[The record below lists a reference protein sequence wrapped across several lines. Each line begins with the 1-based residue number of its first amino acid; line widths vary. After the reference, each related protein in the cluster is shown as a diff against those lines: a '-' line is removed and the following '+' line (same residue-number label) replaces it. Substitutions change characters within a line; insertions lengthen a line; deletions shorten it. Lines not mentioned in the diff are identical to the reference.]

1 MEKNKV
7 GVIALSLPRER
18 TDLAEK
24 FHTDAVVS
32 LNNNG
37 FEVCTHKNLVFET
50 DKCIKIASEMRAKGV
65 SSILLLLGTW
75 VNTPV
80 VIDTIREVKIPFG
93 IWAEDNPGSFSLT
106 AGGIVHGSLDEL
118 GMSHRFF
125 YGSPDSPD
133 LMKDISTYIKATSCI
148 AQLDGQKLCVVGGR
162 VPGMYTTM
170 ADIIQVKKIFGV
182 EIVHVDS
189 LRIYLEAKKASP
201 EKIEK
206 LKKTIL
212 SQFGKVDLDEQVI
225 DRSLRL
231 YFALKKVLSEEGYKI
246 AAVKCMDEMINNYA
260 SFCLA
265 NSLLN
270 DEGFTISCE
279 GDIYG
284 ALTMKI
290 LKEASGSM
298 TLFGDVNH
306 IDQRK
311 KTLRIVNCGSMPSLM
326 AESRK
331 DVDLVNQYEYLSKA
345 GGATT
350 VFAIK
355 DSPVTGARLFR
366 ISGKYGMVAFEGAT
380 FKQPKEKFK
389 EAREYWPHA
398 FVRLECSTAAL
409 IQNLRSNHMHLT
421 FGRCLNVIEEFCRLK
436 DVDLLM
442 SRK

>member
-24 FHTDAVVS
+24 FLTDAVAS

-37 FEVCTHKNLVFET
+37 FEVCTYENLIFET
-50 DKCIKIASEMRAKGV
+50 DKCIKVASEMKAKGV

-75 VNTPV
+75 INTPV
-80 VIDTIREVKIPFG
+80 VVDTIREVKIPFG

-125 YGSPDSPD
+125 YGSPDSSD
-133 LMKDISTYIKATSCI
+133 LMKEISTYIKATSCVT
-148 AQLDGQKLCVVGGR
+148 QLDGEKLCVVGGR

-189 LRIYLEAKKASP
+189 LRIYLEAKKASS

-212 SQFGKVDLDEQVI
+212 SQFGKVDLHEQVI

-290 LKEASGSM
+290 LKEASGNM

-306 IDQRK
+306 IDQQK

-366 ISGKYGMVAFEGAT
+366 ISGKYGMVVFEGAT
-380 FKQPKEKFK
+380 FKQPKKKFE

-442 SRK
+442 PRK

>member
-24 FHTDAVVS
+24 FYADASAS
-32 LNNNG
+32 LKADG
-37 FEVCTHKNLVFET
+37 FEVYTHKNLIFET
-50 DKCIKIASEMRAKGV
+50 DKCIEVASEMKAKGV

-133 LMKDISTYIKATSCI
+133 LMKDISTFIKAASCI
-148 AQLDGQKLCVVGGR
+148 VKLNNQKLCVIGGR

-182 EIVHVDS
+182 EVVHVDS
-189 LRIYLEAKKASP
+189 LRVYLEAEKANP

-206 LKKTIL
+206 LKKTL
-212 SQFGKVDLDEQVI
+212 LPQFGKVDPNEQVI
-225 DRSLRL
+225 DRSFRL
-231 YFALKKVLSEEGYKI
+231 YFALKKVLTEEGYKI

-284 ALTMKI
+284 ALTMQI

-298 TLFGDVNH
+298 ALFGDVNH
-306 IDQRK
+306 IDEQEK
-311 KTLRIVNCGSMPSLM
+311 ILRIVNCGSMPSLM
-326 AESRK
+326 ADSRK
-331 DVDLVNQYEYLSKA
+331 DVDLANQYEYLSKA

-366 ISGKYGMVAFEGAT
+366 ISGKFGMAAFEGAT

-398 FVRLECSTAAL
+398 FVRLECSTTAL
-409 IQNLRSNHMHLT
+409 VQNLRSNHMHLT

-436 DVDLLM
+436 NIKVAVLG
-442 SRK
+442 K

>member
-1 MEKNKV
+1 MEKSKV

-24 FHTDAVVS
+24 FLTDAVAS
-32 LNNNG
+32 LKNNG
-37 FEVCTHKNLVFET
+37 FEVCTYENLIFET
-50 DKCIKIASEMRAKGV
+50 DKCIKVASEMKAKGV

-75 VNTPV
+75 VDTPV
-80 VIDTIREVKIPFG
+80 VVDTIREVKIPFG

-133 LMKDISTYIKATSCI
+133 LMKEISTYIKATSCVT
-148 AQLDGQKLCVVGGR
+148 QLDGEKLCVVGGR

-170 ADIIQVKKIFGV
+170 ADIIQVKKVFGV

-189 LRIYLEAKKASP
+189 LRIYLEAKKASS

-212 SQFGKVDLDEQVI
+212 SQFGKIDLHEQVI

-290 LKEASGSM
+290 LKEASGNM

-306 IDQRK
+306 IDQQK

-366 ISGKYGMVAFEGAT
+366 ISGKYGMVTFEGAT

-421 FGRCLNVIEEFCRLK
+421 FGRCLNVIEEFCKLK

-442 SRK
+442 TRK

>member
-1 MEKNKV
+1 MKKNKV
-7 GVIALSLPRER
+7 GVIVLSLPRER

-24 FHTDAVVS
+24 FYAGAVTS
-32 LNNNG
+32 LKKEG
-37 FEVCTHKNLVFET
+37 FEVGSHKGLIFDTNTCIET
-50 DKCIKIASEMRAKGV
+50 ATKMKAEGA

-75 VNTPV
+75 VDTPV
-80 VIDTIREVKIPFG
+80 VVDTIREVEIPFG

-118 GMSHRFF
+118 GINHRFF

-133 LMKDISTYIKATSCI
+133 LMSEISTFVNAASCI
-148 AQLDGQKLCVVGGR
+148 KKLNNKKLCVIGGR

-189 LRIYLEAKKASP
+189 LRVYLEAINAKS
-201 EKIEK
+201 EEIERIK
-206 LKKTIL
+206 QEIIP
-212 SQFGKVDLDEQVI
+212 QFGKIDVPNQAI
-225 DRSLRL
+225 DRSFRL
-231 YFALKKVLSEEGYKI
+231 YFALKKILTSDECEI

-279 GDIYG
+279 GDINA

-290 LKEASGSM
+290 LGEISGGIA
-298 TLFGDVNH
+298 LFGDINYL
-306 IDQRK
+306 DQQK
-311 KTLRIVNCGSMPSLM
+311 KILRIVNCGSMPSLM

-331 DVDLVNQYEYLSKA
+331 DVDLASQYEYISKA

-366 ISGKYGMVAFEGAT
+366 INGEYGMVVFEGTT

-398 FVRLECSTAAL
+398 FIKLECNTAAL
-409 IQNLRSNHMHLT
+409 IQNLRSNHMHVS
-421 FGRCLNVIEEFCRLK
+421 FGKYLNVLEEFCRLK
-436 DVDLLM
+436 NIKVTVL
-442 SRK
+442 SK